1 MAIALIALYALPKQS
16 NVMFYSARS
25 ASTTDLIESL
35 KRRYYVA
42 NGALCIAWILATVV
56 SKGSISELN
65 IEVEELEAED
75 QEKE

>member
-1 MAIALIALYALPKQS
+1 MLISLIILYALPKET

-25 ASTTDLIESL
+25 QSTDELITTL
-35 KRRYYVA
+35 KRKYYVA
-42 NGALCIAWILATVV
+42 NGALCLAWVLATVV

-65 IEVEELEAED
+65 IEVEELEAEE